1 MRRTQ
6 VGMRATVAQALRLRQ
21 NFFCIVIEIG
31 HSCLFFI
38 FTAFQMQNPCQGPRS
53 AKNAPNTVKTAIS
66 ALNSKKMSHFSA
78 AFFQNKTQGCLIL
91 HRSFL

>member
-31 HSCLFFI
+31 HKTSLFLPPYI
-38 FTAFQMQNPCQGPRS
+38 CKGR
-53 AKNAPNTVKTAIS
+53 AKP
-66 ALNSKKMSHFSA
+66 
-78 AFFQNKTQGCLIL
+78 FFASI
-91 HRSFL
+91 

>member
-1 MRRTQ
+1 M
-6 VGMRATVAQALRLRQ
+6 GATVAQALRLRQ

-53 AKNAPNTVKTAIS
+53 AKNAQKR
-66 ALNSKKMSHFSA
+66 LKKRKMSHFSA
-78 AFFQNKTQGCLIL
+78 SFFQNKTHGCLIL
-91 HRSFL
+91 